1 MDRESVKRKIQELIE
16 ESKGIVVGEE
26 ELLLEEEIIDSVSIL
41 YIISEVEECY
51 NIRIELEYVTEE
63 HFKNV
68 KSIADYVLSEM

>member
-16 ESKGIVVGEE
+16 ESTGIVVGEE

-51 NIRIELEYVTEE
+51 NIRIELEYVTE
-63 HFKNV
+63 
-68 KSIADYVLSEM
+68 